1 MTLSELENYLMIAF
15 LAIFSFLG
23 IFIIIFL
30 IFILRK
36 INQIKV
42 QLDSA
47 NEKIGSFKE
56 SLNVINKSLD
66 IFRSIFGKSKK
77 NKE

>member
-1 MTLSELENYLMIAF
+1 MVSF
-15 LAIFSFLG
+15 LAVFSFLG
-23 IFIIIFL
+23 LFLIIFL

-36 INQIKV
+36 INQIKI
-42 QLDSA
+42 QIDSA

-56 SLNVINKSLD
+56 SLNVINKSVEL
-66 IFRSIFGKSKK
+66 FRSIFGKSKN

>member
-1 MTLSELENYLMIAF
+1 MVSF

-23 IFIIIFL
+23 IFLIIFL

-36 INQIKV
+36 INQIKI
-42 QLDSA
+42 QIDSA

-56 SLNVINKSLD
+56 SLNVINKSVEL
-66 IFRSIFGKSKK
+66 FRSIFGKSKN

>member
-56 SLNVINKSLD
+56 SFNVINKSLD

>member
-36 INQIKV
+36 FNQIKV

>member
-1 MTLSELENYLMIAF
+1 MIAF

>member
-1 MTLSELENYLMIAF
+1 MTLSELENYLMVSF

-23 IFIIIFL
+23 IFLIIFL

-36 INQIKV
+36 INQIKI
-42 QLDSA
+42 QIDSA

-56 SLNVINKSLD
+56 SLNVINKSVEL
-66 IFRSIFGKSKK
+66 FRSIFGKSKN

>member
-1 MTLSELENYLMIAF
+1 MTLSELENYLMVSF

-23 IFIIIFL
+23 IFLIIFL

-36 INQIKV
+36 INQIKI
-42 QLDSA
+42 QIDSA

-56 SLNVINKSLD
+56 SLNVINKSVEL
-66 IFRSIFGKSKK
+66 FRSIFGKSK
-77 NKE
+77 NNNE

>member
-1 MTLSELENYLMIAF
+1 LTLSELENYLMIAF

>member
-1 MTLSELENYLMIAF
+1 LTLSELENYLMVSF

-23 IFIIIFL
+23 IFLIIFL

-36 INQIKV
+36 INQIKI
-42 QLDSA
+42 QIDSA

-56 SLNVINKSLD
+56 SLNVINKSVEL
-66 IFRSIFGKSKK
+66 FRSIFGKSKN

>member
-1 MTLSELENYLMIAF
+1 MTLSELENYLMVAF

-23 IFIIIFL
+23 IFLIIFL

-36 INQIKV
+36 INQIKI
-42 QLDSA
+42 QIDSA

-56 SLNVINKSLD
+56 SLNVINKSVEL
-66 IFRSIFGKSKK
+66 FRSIFGKSKN

>member
-1 MTLSELENYLMIAF
+1 LTLAELENYLMVAF

-23 IFIIIFL
+23 IFTIIFL
-30 IFILRK
+30 IFILRTIK
-36 INQIKV
+36 KIKV
-42 QLDSA
+42 ELDTA

-56 SLNVINKSLD
+56 SLNVINKSVDL
-66 IFRSIFGKSKK
+66 FRSIFGNSKT